1 MEAKEDREGR
11 RRQREDRREAWVLEV
26 IRLLELLE
34 EESDT
39 DTPGRR
45 LALMLKNA
53 AGFEGMSSTMEA
65 IRRYRKI
72 C

>member
-1 MEAKEDREGR
+1 ME
-11 RRQREDRREAWVLEV
+11 REDRREVWVLEV

-39 DTPGRR
+39 DAPGRR
-45 LALMLKNA
+45 LAFMLKNA
-53 AGFEGMSSTMEA
+53 RGFEGMSSTMEA
-65 IRRYRKI
+65 IRRYRHL